1 MTDGIII
8 FIYANPDNYLAG
20 ARFSCISQ
28 VSLVYTSGVWIVRN
42 FPPQSIVWIE
52 PLYYMLSIIC
62 LCFFVKNIFISKQT
76 IPFLLIYFHKSNN

>member
-28 VSLVYTSGVWIVRN
+28 VSLVCTNSVGIVRN
-42 FPPQSIVWIE
+42 FPPQIITWVKPYQFSLFKYSVYGTSGSKISPPCIVGA
-52 PLYYMLSIIC
+52 LAG
-62 LCFFVKNIFISKQT
+62 FI
-76 IPFLLIYFHKSNN
+76 

>member
-28 VSLVYTSGVWIVRN
+28 VSLVCTSGVWIVRN
-42 FPPQSIVWIE
+42 FPPQ
-52 PLYYMLSIIC
+52 IIIWVKPY
-62 LCFFVKNIFISKQT
+62 LFSFFKYSV
-76 IPFLLIYFHKSNN
+76 